1 MSNVTSLTAGASDAG
16 ASVPGLPAGAM
27 SYSARLYELAAE
39 REDESAVVF
48 VTLERDEQL
57 WTWRQLTDR
66 STQIAHGLVAAGV
79 GHGDR
84 VGIKIRN
91 SPEHIAVALA
101 CYHVGAVPV
110 PVRWDLPEWE
120 LQRVLGV
127 LDPKLVVEP
136 EHPALTETGDAST
149 EPLPDTVAPHASGIM
164 SSGSTGTPKIIL
176 RVPPGMYFPGA
187 SSNRLVEAYG
197 ELGPQLLL
205 VPAPLY
211 HNNGF
216 MAIGN
221 LFGGDRLLLL
231 ERFDPALVLE
241 AIERHGI
248 TGVVATTVMLQ
259 RLAREETFATRD
271 LSSLDWVMHG
281 AAPLPEWLA
290 RAWIDRIGPEHFYVC
305 YGSSEGAGATFA
317 RGDEYLE
324 HPGTVGKGA
333 MATELKILDDDQRE
347 VPNGEIGH
355 VYMRSAYG
363 VLASYVGD
371 VPPMPTTD
379 DGFVTVGDLGH
390 LDDDGFLYLS
400 DRRVDMIVSGGANVY
415 PAEVEAALSEHAEVA
430 DVVVIGLSDPEWGRR
445 VHAIVARAPGSTVD
459 AETLRAHAGERL
471 ARYKVPK
478 SVEFVES
485 ISRSEATKL
494 NRAALVAEREAP
506 AGARGGDR

>member
-1 MSNVTSLTAGASDAG
+1 MSTATTTTSAAAS
-16 ASVPGLPAGAM
+16 PGLPPGAM
-27 SYSARLYELAAE
+27 SYSARLHELAAE
-39 REDESAVVF
+39 HEDANALVF
-48 VTLERDEQL
+48 VGLDRREEL
-57 WTWRQLTDR
+57 WSWRQLADR
-66 STQIAHGLVAAGV
+66 STQIARGLQRHGVA
-79 GHGDR
+79 HGDR

-101 CYHVGAVPV
+101 CYQAGAVPV
-110 PVRWDLPEWE
+110 PVRWDLPDWE
-120 LQRVLGV
+120 LQRVLEV
-127 LDPKLVVEP
+127 LDPKVVVELD
-136 EHPALTETGDAST
+136 HAALTESTEEST
-149 EPLPDTVAPHASGIM
+149 EPLPDAISPNASGIM
-164 SSGSTGTPKIIL
+164 SSGSTGTPKVIL

-197 ELGPQLLL
+197 ALGPQLLL

-221 LFGGDRLLLL
+221 LFGADRLLLL
-231 ERFDPALVLE
+231 EKFDPALTLE
-241 AIERHGI
+241 AVERHRV

-259 RLAREETFATRD
+259 RLARDESFDTRD
-271 LSSLDWVMHG
+271 LSSLEWVMHG

-290 RAWIDRIGPEHFYVC
+290 RQWIDRIGPEHFYVC

-333 MATELKILDDDQRE
+333 MATSLKILDDDQNE
-347 VPNGEIGH
+347 LPNGDIGE
-355 VYMRSAYG
+355 VYMKSAYG
-363 VLASYVGD
+363 LLASYVGN
-371 VPPMPTTD
+371 VAPIPTTP

-390 LDDDGFLYLS
+390 LDDDGFLFLS

-415 PAEVEAALSEHAEVA
+415 PAEVEAALSEHPDVA

-445 VHAIVARAPGSTVD
+445 VHAIVQRAAGSAID
-459 AETLRAHAGERL
+459 AETLRTYCRDRL
-471 ARYKVPK
+471 APYKTPK
-478 SVEFVES
+478 TVEFVDS

-494 NRAALVAEREAP
+494 NRAALVAEREDAP
-506 AGARGGDR
+506 GTDNEKVSSPQ

>member
-1 MSNVTSLTAGASDAG
+1 MSNATTTTSAAASPNQPPSLPPGAK
-16 ASVPGLPAGAM
+16 

-39 REDESAVVF
+39 REDDNAVVF
-48 VTLERDEQL
+48 VALDGSEQL
-57 WTWRQLTDR
+57 WSWRQVADR
-66 STQIAHGLVAAGV
+66 STQIARGLQRHGVV
-79 GHGDR
+79 HGDR

-91 SPEHIAVALA
+91 SVEHIAVALA

-110 PVRWDLPEWE
+110 PVRWDLPDWE
-120 LQRVLGV
+120 LQRVLDV
-127 LDPKLVVEP
+127 LAAKLVVELD
-136 EHPALTETGDAST
+136 HDALAGTTAEST
-149 EPLPDTVAPHASGIM
+149 EPLPDVVAPNASGIL
-164 SSGSTGTPKIIL
+164 SSGSTGTPKVIL

-231 ERFDPALVLE
+231 ERFDPAVVLA
-241 AIERHGI
+241 AIERHRV

-259 RLAREETFATRD
+259 RLARDESFDTRD

-290 RAWIDRIGPEHFYVC
+290 RQWIERIGPEHFYVC

-317 RGDEYLE
+317 RGDEYLA

-333 MATELKILDDDQRE
+333 MATDLKILDDEQNE

-355 VYMRSAYG
+355 VYMKSAYG
-363 VLASYVGD
+363 LLASYVGN
-371 VPPMPTTD
+371 VAPIPSTP
-379 DGFVTVGDLGH
+379 DGYVTVGDLGW
-390 LDDDGFLYLS
+390 LDDDGYLYLS

-415 PAEVEAALSEHAEVA
+415 PAEVEAALSEHPEVA

-445 VHAIVARAPGSTVD
+445 VHAVVQRAEGSAID
-459 AETLRAHAGERL
+459 AEALRSYSRERL
-471 ARYKVPK
+471 APYKVPK
-478 SVEFVES
+478 TVEFVES

-494 NRAALVAEREAP
+494 NRAALVAERERTAEENS
-506 AGARGGDR
+506 